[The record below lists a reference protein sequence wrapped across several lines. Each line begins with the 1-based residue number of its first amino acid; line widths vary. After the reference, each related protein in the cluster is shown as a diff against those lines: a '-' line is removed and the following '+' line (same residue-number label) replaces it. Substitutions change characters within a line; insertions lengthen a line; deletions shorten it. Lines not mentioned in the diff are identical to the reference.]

1 MSEQQEPTSD
11 QPTTEQTAPEQ
22 PTTGQEAT
30 GQGDAE
36 RQAEASEPSGG
47 SGNADQGTQKKT
59 KGRKQGGA
67 RKTRQV
73 ELTLTVSGT
82 AEGEW
87 QADLTHAGKK
97 IVQGL
102 PIAASSVS
110 KAAGELHDD
119 ISEAIESV
127 LSEARQQHEARLAEL
142 EAELQRVRKT
152 LEELE
157 S

>member
-1 MSEQQEPTSD
+1 MNEQQDTSADQSVTEQTVEQNPSGTNSSEPTPSEQQPAGN
-11 QPTTEQTAPEQ
+11 TAQ
-22 PTTGQEAT
+22 SGN
-30 GQGDAE
+30 
-36 RQAEASEPSGG
+36 GG
-47 SGNADQGTQKKT
+47 SEEQSTQKKT
-59 KGRKQGGA
+59 KGRKQSSA
-67 RKTRQV
+67 RKTRSV

-87 QADLTHAGKK
+87 QADLTHGGKK

-102 PIAASSVS
+102 PISSSSVS

-127 LSEARQQHEARLAEL
+127 ITEARQQHEARLAEL

-152 LEELE
+152 LEDLE

>member
-1 MSEQQEPTSD
+1 MNEQQDTSD
-11 QPTTEQTAPEQ
+11 DQSVTEQTVEETPSEKQ
-22 PTTGQEAT
+22 PADNTAQN
-30 GQGDAE
+30 GDGGAE
-36 RQAEASEPSGG
+36 
-47 SGNADQGTQKKT
+47 DQGTQKKT
-59 KGRKQGGA
+59 KGRKQSSA
-67 RKTRQV
+67 RKTRSV

-87 QADLTHAGKK
+87 QADLTHGGKK

-102 PIAASSVS
+102 PIPASSVS

-127 LSEARQQHEARLAEL
+127 ITEARQQHEARLAEL

-152 LEELE
+152 LEDLE